1 MRTTKTHVYDLI
13 KAIETNYNV
22 KVQWTCCSPEGRLRW
37 WVSVENENKRFS
49 RCETFGSTYDVY
61 MWLKGVLSGLYLIS

>member
-1 MRTTKTHVYDLI
+1 MRITKTQVYGL
-13 KAIETNYNV
+13 IETIKTNYGF

-49 RCETFGSTYDVY
+49 RCEMFGSTYDVY
-61 MWLKGVLSGLYLIS
+61 MWLKGIISGLWLIS